1 MPGKPFRKFSA
12 WSATFAL
19 VLVALTAFSW
29 FACKRSQAE
38 GEADIPT
45 LLNEGITKYKEGNA
59 AEALALLEK
68 VFALDPTGDAIAG
81 AMDQVMLAEILRL
94 VRDKDPRISGLGLK
108 LLDARR
114 TGIKGRI
121 HDPEKVKA
129 AIEET
134 FAASPQDQ
142 LRLMIQHATEF
153 GRNLVP
159 QLIGKLGDSEIET
172 RTRAEMWISHYIG
185 VDAIPVLAA
194 AAGHS
199 EPLVRTSIAR
209 LLGAK
214 PMRHLFSIAP
224 LAQLYQTDK
233 DAGVKAAAKESLI
246 AILGSGQ
253 TSEVVLKDAKLYYL
267 DLARFLYLNPHKN
280 DFNKPYYRPTIY
292 HLKDNQV
299 VEEAV
304 ADFQVN
310 ERMAEQLLVQALK
323 LDPGFQAAREMALC
337 NDALQLVEYQMGV
350 EFYSKGGAP
359 EGGPADAKARL
370 EAQKAMMD
378 YIRQPRLLA
387 APREILFGA
396 IGQAL
401 DDRMNEVAEK
411 LLEVAGQTQR
421 RGALPAS
428 LLAALRESNSK
439 TVRVHA
445 AMVLADWNA
454 DEVAGKLGDAVVNV
468 LAEAIVNS
476 GIRTV
481 HKMMGNP
488 ENVRRFDGLFQELN
502 LESLS
507 NSPNAEMG
515 IVRAAQIPPD
525 LIVADTALG
534 VSSSSQ
540 RSAAPINFLV
550 SQLRR
555 NQRTASIPIV
565 VVVDSANLQ
574 KEAEQYQSEEKKVL
588 VISEEADALNFKK
601 TVLEPLFEKQDET
614 RAKDIALASL
624 AARSLERLSAGSSR
638 FPLDK
643 VAGALEPVLVNRQD
657 SIRIPCLGALG
668 NLRGQAQSMAGSIAK
683 VFESKENSLEVRE
696 AAMWAVGKILD
707 GAPARAD
714 DSLLKIILDGM
725 NDTNLKL
732 RQASYFAYSAAQS
745 SKADQIQLLF
755 EATPPA
761 VEAPAAEKA
770 EPKEE
775 KKEEAKPA
783 EEAEKKEAAN
793 Q

>member
-1 MPGKPFRKFSA
+1 M
-12 WSATFAL
+12 
-19 VLVALTAFSW
+19 LTALSW
-29 FACKRSQAE
+29 LSGKRSQAE
-38 GEADIPT
+38 GEADIPA

-68 VFALDPTGDAIAG
+68 VFALDPTGEAIAT
-81 AMDQVMLAEILRL
+81 AMDQVMAAEILRL
-94 VRDKDPRISGLGLK
+94 VRDKDPRISGAGLK

-121 HDPEKVKA
+121 HDPEKIKA
-129 AIEET
+129 AIDET

-159 QLIGKLGDSEIET
+159 QLIAKLGDSEIET
-172 RTRAEMWISHYIG
+172 RTRAELWIAHYIG
-185 VDAIPVLAA
+185 VDAVPVLAA
-194 AAGHS
+194 AAGHP
-199 EPLVRTSIAR
+199 EPLVRNSVAR

-214 PMRHLFSIAP
+214 PMRHEFSVAP
-224 LAQLYQTDK
+224 LALLYQTDK
-233 DAGVKAAAKESLI
+233 DAGVKAVAKESLI
-246 AILGSGQ
+246 AILGRGQ

-267 DLARFLYLNPHKN
+267 DIARFLYLNPHKN
-280 DFNKPYYRPTIY
+280 DFNKPYYQPTIY

-310 ERMAEQLLVQALK
+310 ERMAEQMLVQALK
-323 LDPGFQAAREMALC
+323 LDPGFRAAREMALC
-337 NDALQLVEYQMGV
+337 NDALQLVEYQMGL
-350 EFYSKGGAP
+350 EFYSKEGAP
-359 EGGPADAKARL
+359 ESGQKDVKSAL
-370 EAQKAMMD
+370 NAQKATMD
-378 YIRQPRLLA
+378 YLRQPRLLA
-387 APREILFGA
+387 APKDFLFGA

-421 RGALPAS
+421 RGAMPAA

-454 DEVAGKLGDAVVNV
+454 DEAAGKTGEAVVNA

-488 ENVRRFDGLFQELN
+488 EHVRRFDGLFQELN

-515 IVRAAQIPPD
+515 IVRASQIPPD
-525 LIVADTALG
+525 LIVVDTALG
-534 VSSSSQ
+534 ASSSAQ
-540 RSAAPINFLV
+540 RQAAPINFLV

-555 NQRTASIPIV
+555 NQRTASVPIV
-565 VVVDSANLQ
+565 VVVDPAHLQ
-574 KEAEQYQSEEKKVL
+574 KESERYQSEENKVL
-588 VISEEADALNFKK
+588 VIPEDVDAVNFKE
-601 TVLEPLFEKQDET
+601 TVLAPLFEKEDAA

-624 AARSLERLSAGSSR
+624 AARSLERLTAGSTR
-638 FPLDK
+638 FTLDK
-643 VAGALEPVLVNRQD
+643 VAGALEPVLVNRPD

-668 NLRGQAQSMAGSIAK
+668 NLRGQAQGMVGSIAK
-683 VFESKENSLEVRE
+683 VFESKENSPEVRE

-707 GAPARAD
+707 GAPAGAD
-714 DSLLKIILDGM
+714 ASLLKIILDGM

-732 RQASYFAYSAAQS
+732 RQASYFAYSAAQGS
-745 SKADQIQLLF
+745 MADQIQLLF
-755 EATPPA
+755 ETAPPA

-770 EPKEE
+770 ELKEE

-783 EEAEKKEAAN
+783 EEAKEKEAATN